1 MASYRFAGIFSLGA
15 ILVSALSACFAWGP
29 PLVRRVADA
38 FDFAFPI
45 AAVRDRMPIEPQQ
58 SEAVTYATGLS
69 RARAFRAR
77 LVQRLTQPTGFGV
90 LGLPAAA

>member
-1 MASYRFAGIFSLGA
+1 MGKYLFATIASLGA
-15 ILVSALSACFAWGP
+15 LVCSALASVAYAVGSRFAE
-29 PLVRRVADA
+29 A

-45 AAVRDRMPIEPQQ
+45 AAVRNRMPIAALQ

-69 RARAFRAR
+69 RTRAFLAR
-77 LVQRLTQPTGFGV
+77 LAQRNDERSGFGV